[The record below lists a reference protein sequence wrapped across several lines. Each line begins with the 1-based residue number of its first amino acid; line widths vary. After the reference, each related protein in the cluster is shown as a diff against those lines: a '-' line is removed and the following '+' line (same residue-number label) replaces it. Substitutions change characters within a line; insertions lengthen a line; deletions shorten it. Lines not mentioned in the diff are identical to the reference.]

1 MLGRCNRLRSNF
13 IKNQNNSL
21 GPAGAWFGS
30 VSPQR
35 GVRRPDM
42 ALQFTKRRQKMAFLV
57 VAGRLG
63 RDGHL
68 GKIPSGTSILKFSL
82 ADDVGYGAKKTTQWI
97 SCAIFGK
104 RAEKLAPFLKR
115 GHIVEVCGSPVVNTY
130 QSKSG
135 EYKAELQLSVNDIKL
150 LGKDKPAE
158 PENEL
163 LTEVNQAPGK
173 DTFDDEIPF

>member
-1 MLGRCNRLRSNF
+1 MLGRGHRLRSNF
-13 IKNQNNSL
+13 IKNQTNSL
-21 GPAGAWFGS
+21 GPARAWFGS

-150 LGKDKPAE
+150 LGRDKPAE
-158 PENEL
+158 PDSEL
-163 LTEVNQAPGK
+163 LTEVNEAPGK

>member
-1 MLGRCNRLRSNF
+1 
-13 IKNQNNSL
+13 
-21 GPAGAWFGS
+21 
-30 VSPQR
+30 
-35 GVRRPDM
+35 
-42 ALQFTKRRQKMAFLV
+42 MAFLV

-82 ADDVGYGAKKTTQWI
+82 ADDAGYGAKKTTQWI

-115 GHIVEVCGSPVVNTY
+115 GHIVEVCGNPVVNTY

-150 LGKDKPAE
+150 LGRDKPAE
-158 PENEL
+158 PDSEL
-163 LTEVNQAPGK
+163 LTEVNEAPGK

>member
-1 MLGRCNRLRSNF
+1 MLGRCNRLLSNF

-150 LGKDKPAE
+150 LGRDKPAE
-158 PENEL
+158 PDSEL
-163 LTEVNQAPGK
+163 LTEVNEAPGK